1 MSSLTKIVFLLA
13 FSSFIHA
20 QDETWLSVSTI
31 TLGLSVST
39 SQAAIDAKD
48 ESGVVVTPKTKVY
61 SNYFMDKKGA
71 EINEGIATITKTRF
85 SNLEFLRKLVSVER
99 YIGLSRITSVV
110 GWSIVYI
117 SGESVQGY
125 YIRRKIRGGKFQYIN
140 IDEYLRDDNSE
151 ELYLQS
157 SDVRE
162 VYNPSNDSYS
172 INSSITSFRPATIY
186 LSKILPHKRS
196 LYGSYITQT
205 NLTIVGIQN
214 DSRNWDNTKSA
225 YKLLGSTV
233 VEATGVFPMV
243 ISVPDDY
250 EYNNPTEIYDYDLG
264 QVTTPAIVN
273 GTITGGAGVFITS
286 KSLEQGLISE

>member
-140 IDEYLRDDNSE
+140 IDEYIWDDNSE

-186 LSKILPHKRS
+186 LSKILPHKKV
-196 LYGSYITQT
+196 LYGSNQQETDE
-205 NLTIVGIQN
+205 LKIVGIQN

-233 VEATGVFPMV
+233 VEATGRYQMIIP
-243 ISVPDDY
+243 VPDDY
-250 EYNNPTEIYDYDLG
+250 DYSTDTY
-264 QVTTPAIVN
+264 TTPAIVN
-273 GTITGGAGVFITS
+273 GTITGGAGVFITRN
-286 KSLEQGLISE
+286 SLEQGLIAR

>member
-140 IDEYLRDDNSE
+140 IDEYIRTDSE

-172 INSSITSFRPATIY
+172 INSSITSFRHATIY

-196 LYGSYITQT
+196 SYGSYILEA

-233 VEATGVFPMV
+233 VEATGVYQMIIP
-243 ISVPDDY
+243 VPDDY
-250 EYNNPTEIYDYDLG
+250 EYNNPTENYDLG
-264 QVTTPAIVN
+264 EVTTPAIVN

-286 KSLEQGLISE
+286 KSLEQGLIGR